1 MSEFHLLRPGWL
13 LVLLPVALLYWR
25 LLFSQ
30 KHQAGW
36 HQWLPGHLSRVL
48 VNSAHQTSSAPIH
61 RVMIMTLIG
70 VAALSGPTWERL
82 PQPVYQLE
90 SGQVVVM
97 DMSPSVLAEDI
108 TPNRL
113 TRMRYKA
120 IDLVRSGLDGDTG
133 LIAYAD
139 DAFIISPLTAD
150 NRNLINLIPSLSPDI
165 MPAPG
170 SEPLL
175 ALKLAD
181 ELLKNAGYAQGD
193 IYWLTDG
200 ISSRDLGPL
209 TQYLRSTEHRVS
221 ILATGTEK
229 GAPVRDSSGRLLK
242 NNDAIVLAKMYP
254 NRLQDLANLTH
265 GVFTRITADNQDI
278 HALVHQSPL
287 SREGKD
293 SKQQQQGDDWRDMG
307 PYLALLMLP
316 LMLFNWRRGTLLTP
330 LLIMMLIP
338 LFSYSPA
345 ALAAQEPT
353 WTDRFLN
360 QEQRAQRLYEQKHY
374 KQAAELSTE
383 PLRRG
388 ASLYQSGDYA
398 GAAEA
403 FAESNTAEAAYNQ
416 GNALAQQQAYD
427 EAISAYNRALEKRPN
442 WQEAKENK
450 QWVEQ
455 AKQQQAQQQ
464 SSQQDNG
471 SDDADG
477 AGGSDQS
484 KESQPSDSTEQS
496 SNAENQ
502 TSDSPSE
509 SQQTPRNRDENEP
522 PRNADTDRNE
532 KPSSSRSEQN
542 KDDSESEQLD
552 TQPERHDNASQA
564 NQPSDSQVN
573 DETRKTLQQKV
584 AKGELDPEKAQQLEQ
599 WMNRVPDDPSILLRN
614 KMLLES
620 QRRRQRRASEPQGE
634 QKKW

>member
-1 MSEFHLLRPGWL
+1 MSEFHLLRPWWL
-13 LVLLPVALLYWR
+13 LALFPVALLYWR

-48 VNSAHQTSSAPIH
+48 VNSAHQTSSWAVH
-61 RVMIMTLIG
+61 RVIIMTFIG

-200 ISSRDLGPL
+200 ISSRDLSPL

-221 ILATGTEK
+221 ILATGTEE

-242 NNDAIVLAKMYP
+242 DNDAIVLAKLYP
-254 NRLQDLANLTH
+254 NRLQDLAHLTN

-278 HALVHQSPL
+278 DALIQQSPL
-287 SREGKD
+287 SRESKD
-293 SKQQQQGDDWRDMG
+293 NKQQQGDDWRDMG

-330 LLIMMLIP
+330 LLLVVLVP

-345 ALAAQEPT
+345 ALAAQEST
-353 WTDRFLN
+353 WTNRFLN
-360 QEQRAQRLYEQKHY
+360 QEQQAQRLYEQKHY
-374 KQAAELSTE
+374 QQAAELSTD

-388 ASLYQSGDYA
+388 AALYQNGDYSE
-398 GAAEA
+398 AAKA
-403 FAESNTAEAAYNQ
+403 FAESDTAEAAYNQ

-427 EAISAYNRALEKRPN
+427 AAISAYNRALEKRPN

-450 QWVEQ
+450 QWAEQ

-464 SSQQDNG
+464 SPQQNDGSGESEESDGSKQSKQSQQSG
-471 SDDADG
+471 S
-477 AGGSDQS
+477 S
-484 KESQPSDSTEQS
+484 KQPSDTENQS
-496 SNAENQ
+496 SD
-502 TSDSPSE
+502 TSSE
-509 SQQTPRNRDENEP
+509 SQQTPRNRNENESTHD
-522 PRNADTDRNE
+522 ADTNVNQD
-532 KPSSSRSEQN
+532 PSSSPSEQS
-542 KDDSESEQLD
+542 KGDSESDQHD
-552 TQPERHDNASQA
+552 TQSEQRDNASQA
-564 NQPSDSQVN
+564 NQVSDSQVN
-573 DETRKTLQQKV
+573 DKTRKTLQQKV
-584 AKGELDPEKAQQLEQ
+584 AEGELDPEKAQQLEQ